1 MYSLYFR
8 GANMNLFQKYKQYIL
23 LGASILIG
31 LIIWNSPEP
40 EGVDPKAWH
49 LFAVFVGTILGIV
62 LKPFPMGVISF
73 FGLMTATVTKTLT
86 FEEAFS
92 GFGNDVV
99 WLIVFAFFIAKG
111 FILTGLGSRVA
122 YKVMSLFG
130 KHSLGLGY
138 GLVATDLILA
148 PMIPS
153 MTARA
158 GGVMYPILKALA
170 DIFTGRSHDP
180 KMGSFLTLAA
190 FQGTAI
196 TSAMFLT
203 SMAGNPLIARFARE
217 SGIEITWGSWAIAA
231 IVPGIISLL
240 VVPYLLYFLIS
251 PTIRYTPHAK
261 IMAAERL
268 AAMGPMQFKEWVM
281 LATFFLLLVLWIF
294 GSFFGVGATVAAMLG
309 VSILFLTGVLKWK
322 DALEEQSAWDTF
334 IWFATLVTLATFLNK
349 FGLATWFSSWIVGHV
364 SGFSWT
370 AGFIIISLIYFY
382 THYFFASSVAHIG
395 AMYAPLLI
403 VSIALGT
410 PPELAAL
417 TLAFISNLFGGL
429 THYGSGPAPIL
440 FGAGYV
446 TVSQWWKMGFI
457 VSVANLI
464 IWMVLGGLW
473 WKVLGLW

>member
-1 MYSLYFR
+1 MS
-8 GANMNLFQKYKQYIL
+8 LFQKYKQYAL
-23 LGASILIG
+23 LAACVLIG
-31 LIIWNSPEP
+31 LIIWISPEP
-40 EGVDPKAWH
+40 AGINPKAWH
-49 LFAVFVGTILGIV
+49 LFAIFVATILGIV
-62 LKPFPMGVISF
+62 LKPFPMGVISL
-73 FGLMTATVTKTLT
+73 FGLMAATATKTLT

-92 GFGNDVV
+92 GFSNDVV
-99 WLIVFAFFIAKG
+99 WLIVFAFFIARG

-158 GGVMYPILKALA
+158 GGVMFPILKSLA

-180 KMGSFLTLAA
+180 KMGAFLTLAA

-203 SMAGNPLIARFARE
+203 SMAGNPLIARLARDN
-217 SGIEITWGSWAIAA
+217 GIEITWASWAIAA
-231 IVPGIISLL
+231 IVPGLISLI
-240 VVPYLLYFLIS
+240 VVPYVLYRLIS

-261 IMAAERL
+261 IMAAEKL
-268 AAMGPMQFKEWVM
+268 ASMGPMQFKEWVM
-281 LATFFLLLVLWIF
+281 LATFFLLLTLWIF
-294 GSFFGVGATVAAMLG
+294 GPFFGVGATVATMFGLA
-309 VSILFLTGVLKWK
+309 ILFITGVLKWK
-322 DALEEQSAWDTF
+322 DALEENGAWDTF

-349 FGLATWFSSWIVGHV
+349 FGLATWFSTWIVGYV
-364 SGFSWT
+364 SGFSW
-370 AGFIIISLIYFY
+370 AVGFVIVSLIYFY
-382 THYFFASSVAHIG
+382 THYFFASNVAHIG

-417 TLAFISNLFGGL
+417 TLAFLSNLFGGL

-440 FGAGYV
+440 FGSGYV
-446 TVSQWWKMGFI
+446 SVSQWWKMGFL
-457 VSVANLI
+457 VSVVNIA
-464 IWMVLGGLW
+464 IWMIGGGLW